1 MNKKKLQTFVK
12 RYQWWLMGIGFIVFS
27 AAAVIQYYSR
37 SLVMEHAETTAA
49 KSLKNIVDES
59 YLMISKVEMA
69 ADGLKIQIEENLD
82 DSEKMFAYSRQV
94 LEENSMVKGCSVSFE
109 PYYYPER
116 GKYFSAYSYSGGK
129 EIVTEQEGDDDYQYF
144 CMDWYLIPRQLNKK
158 YWIEPYE
165 ETNNDGIIVK
175 DVMTSY
181 CQPIRNKRDSLVGV
195 LSVDVPLKWLSDYIN
210 SQHPITKSYC
220 MLLGRGGTYIVHP
233 NHEKLLYETI
243 LTPTLETSNPELTK
257 LGRAMIS
264 GETGNQTLV
273 LDGEKSH
280 VFFMPF
286 ARTGWSLALVCPE
299 RALMINYYIIA
310 LLLLVV
316 MIFAV
321 LAMLMPICCK
331 LHCRLCGGSAVIF
344 LVLLLAACQQPEKSH
359 SVQASVNREDVLAKT
374 DTLIRQVED
383 TDEKRFF
390 AVVDSLEEKGTLTSE
405 EANYY
410 RGDHYD
416 TKGQLRTAIMY
427 LKKALANDVLLKE
440 NPLYFYKTSNVII
453 VCYFNINNLKE
464 SMEIATKAYEVA
476 SKDTTL
482 QGQNFA
488 NIFLLDIGNCQ
499 LSTGRTKEGDETY
512 EKVRQ
517 NILKMSQEHPNDQ
530 ECLENALV
538 IGSNVTNMYMNQN
551 DYDKLKPWFA
561 LIDESLSR
569 YAGTGASMKSYERF
583 VGWSAINKAVLL
595 YMTGHQEEAETQFRK
610 YKATEYAKSYNSI
623 FDESYYF
630 QTTGQWDRALE
641 INKKIE
647 QAMAVDKSNISLDN
661 LINEYAPIF
670 QTYLKTG
677 HKDEALQKA
686 VQIIDLLDTVNIS
699 QNKSNAAELA
709 VIYETQQKE
718 EEIAKQ
724 RTSLAQQRS
733 WTIAL
738 VFGLLTFAFAIILV
752 LRHKAAKH
760 LQVEHEK
767 LLSAYDQLE
776 ETTTA
781 KERIESELR
790 IARDIQMSMVPSTFP
805 EREGLEM
812 FASMTPAREVGGD
825 LYDYL
830 LQDDMLYF
838 CVGDVSGKGV
848 PASLFM
854 AQTIR
859 LFRAMSKQHQLPA
872 YIATELN
879 AELSENNENGMFVT
893 MFIGLLNL
901 KTGHLKFCNAG
912 HNPPVIGGDAQHGSF
927 LKMEPNAPIGLW
939 ENLDYIGEEIDT
951 IKGRPM
957 FVYTDGL
964 NEAEDQQ
971 KKQLGDQEMLRIL
984 RETRYNN
991 PRQVIEALTIAV
1003 EKHRCGAEPNDD
1015 LTMMC
1020 IKVK

>member
-1 MNKKKLQTFVK
+1 MNKKKLQSFVK
-12 RYQWWLMGIGFIVFS
+12 RYQWWLLGIGFLVFTS
-27 AAAVIQYYSR
+27 AAVIQYYSR
-37 SLVMEHAETTAA
+37 SMVLEHAEATAA

-59 YLMISKVEMA
+59 YVMVSKVEMA
-69 ADGLKIQIEENLD
+69 ADALKIEIEQNLN
-82 DSEKMFAYSRQV
+82 DSERMFQYSRQV
-94 LEENSMVKGCSVSFE
+94 LEQNDMVKGCSVSFE

-129 EIVTEQEGDDDYQYF
+129 EIATEQEGDDEYQYF
-144 CMDWYLIPRQLNKK
+144 VMDWYLIPRQLDRK

-165 ETNNDGIIVK
+165 ESSTDGIIVK
-175 DVMTSY
+175 DIMTSY
-181 CQPIRNKRDSLVGV
+181 CQPIHNQRDSVVGV
-195 LSVDVPLKWLSDYIN
+195 LSVDIPLKWLSDFIN
-210 SQHPITKSYC
+210 KQQPITKSYC

-233 NHEKLLYETI
+233 NHDKLLYETI
-243 LTPTLETSNPELTK
+243 LTPTLEQNDPDLNK

-264 GETGNQTLV
+264 GETGSQTLV

-299 RALMINYYIIA
+299 KALLINYYIVA
-310 LLLLVV
+310 LILLVV
-316 MIFAV
+316 MTLAA
-321 LAMLMPICCK
+321 LAMLMPVCCK
-331 LHCRLCGGSAVIF
+331 LHCKICGESTAVL

-359 SVQASVNREDVLAKT
+359 SIQANVHRDETLAKT

-383 TDEKRFF
+383 TDEKQFF
-390 AVVDSLEEKGTLTSE
+390 ALVDSLETIGTLTAE

-416 TKGQLRTAIMY
+416 TKGQLRTAVMY
-427 LKKALANDVLLKE
+427 LKKALADDILLKH
-440 NPLYFYKTSNVII
+440 NPLYFYKTSNVMI
-453 VCYFNINNLKE
+453 VSYFNINNLEE
-464 SMEIATKAYEVA
+464 SIEVATKAYEVA

-482 QGQNFA
+482 QGQNYA
-488 NIFLLDIGNCQ
+488 NIFLMNIGNCQ
-499 LSTGRTKEGDETY
+499 LSTGRVKECSETY

-517 NILKMSQEHPNDQ
+517 NIIKLCQEHPNDRD
-530 ECLENALV
+530 CLENALV
-538 IGSNVTNMYMNQN
+538 IGCNVANMYMNQN
-551 DYDKLKPWFA
+551 KYDILEPWFA
-561 LIDESLSR
+561 LIDESLAGL
-569 YAGTGASMKSYERF
+569 AGTDASMKTYERF
-583 VGWSAINKAVLL
+583 VGWSSINKAVML
-595 YMTGHQEEAETQFRK
+595 YMTNRKEEAEMLYQK
-610 YKATEYAKSYNSI
+610 YKATEYAKSYNAI
-623 FDESYYF
+623 YDEIYYL
-630 QTTGQWDRALE
+630 QTTEQWNRALE
-641 INKKIE
+641 LYKNKEKEIIE
-647 QAMAVDKSNISLDN
+647 NSSTVTLDN
-661 LINEYAPIF
+661 LINDYGPIF

-677 HKDEALQKA
+677 HKEEALEKA
-686 VQIIDLLDTVNIS
+686 IQIIDLMDTVNIS

-718 EEIAKQ
+718 EQIAQQ

-733 WTIAL
+733 WTFAL
-738 VFGLLTFAFAIILV
+738 VFGLLTIAFAVILM

-760 LQVEHEK
+760 LEVEHEK
-767 LLSAYDQLE
+767 LLKAYDQLE
-776 ETTTA
+776 ETTTV

-790 IARDIQMSMVPSTFP
+790 IARDIQMSMVPSSFP

-812 FASMTPAREVGGD
+812 YASMTPAREVGGD

-830 LQDDMLYF
+830 LQDDTLYF

-859 LFRAMSKQHQLPA
+859 LFRAMAKQHQLPA

-893 MFIGLLNL
+893 MFIGLLDL
-901 KTGHLKFCNAG
+901 KTGHLQFCNAG
-912 HNPPVIGGDAQHGSF
+912 HNPPVIGGDAQHGSY
-927 LKMEPNAPIGLW
+927 LKMESNAPIGLW
-939 ENLDYIGEEIDT
+939 ENLKYIGEEIDT
-951 IKGRPM
+951 IKGRPL

-964 NEAEDQQ
+964 NEAENQQ
-971 KKQLGDQEMLRIL
+971 KKQLGEKEVLRIL
-984 RETRYNN
+984 RETHYNN
-991 PRQVIEALTIAV
+991 PQQVIATLTAAV

-1020 IKVK
+1020 IKVQ